1 MNKNT
6 NPQIK
11 LAAMVYDPAMPPI
24 LVTEEEMYAIKCTY
38 EGFLNKHPDISHPS
52 YTEDEVKIHVLKATI
67 NVVLSTTRGA
77 RRDYV

>member
-6 NPQIK
+6 NPKIK

-24 LVTEEEMYAIKCTY
+24 LVTEEEMYAIKYTF
-38 EGFLNKHPDISHPS
+38 EGFLNEHSDVSHPS
-52 YTEDEVKIHVLKATI
+52 YTEDEVKMQLLKATI
-67 NVVLSTTRGA
+67 NVVLSITRGV